1 MRRALTCSSL
11 MVELIGILMSKK
23 GMSQLKMRARD
34 HALYLYPIMKDS
46 KRAFKPLS
54 CHNTTAASR
63 YRASMP
69 SGLCS
74 LCMTITALS
83 RTLGREAN
91 GEKFAHSIAGS
102 KNNSD
107 NAGAPRLAV
116 HWRLGEAMT

>member
-1 MRRALTCSSL
+1 ML
-11 MVELIGILMSKK
+11 
-23 GMSQLKMRARD
+23 
-34 HALYLYPIMKDS
+34 
-46 KRAFKPLS
+46 
-54 CHNTTAASR
+54 
-63 YRASMP
+63 

-116 HWRLGEAMT
+116 HRRLGEAMT